1 MSIVCWRHLNRWP
14 SELSKVLKKRTL
26 AASETGSIAVFGR
39 CHRERIVVEHGEIR
53 KRLGRRM
60 LIRPRSARRELRVAK
75 GLSIVKV
82 AIVGTV
88 AKLKD
93 EMEANS

>member
-1 MSIVCWRHLNRWP
+1 
-14 SELSKVLKKRTL
+14 
-26 AASETGSIAVFGR
+26 
-39 CHRERIVVEHGEIR
+39 
-53 KRLGRRM
+53 M

>member
-1 MSIVCWRHLNRWP
+1 MNRWP

-82 AIVGTV
+82 AKAVGLGVGTV

-93 EMEANS
+93 EMKANS

>member
-1 MSIVCWRHLNRWP
+1 MARFGS
-14 SELSKVLKKRTL
+14 
-26 AASETGSIAVFGR
+26 ASGA
-39 CHRERIVVEHGEIR
+39 
-53 KRLGRRM
+53 RM

-82 AIVGTV
+82 AKAVGLGVGTV

>member
-1 MSIVCWRHLNRWP
+1 
-14 SELSKVLKKRTL
+14 LKKRTL

-39 CHRERIVVEHGEIR
+39 SHCERIVVDEHGEIR

-82 AIVGTV
+82 EGGRPRRRHGR
-88 AKLKD
+88 
-93 EMEANS
+93 